1 MQNGSCLKTVRGA
14 HLQFKMLITNA
25 YHVPQGYGVG
35 GSNATCISIG
45 PKAGGLTLACRECSQ
60 SGYQPFKGASAL
72 EFWIR
77 DQNGSS
83 TIPDVQVGCCC
94 TDVDCVSQQFARHFS
109 YALDNSMADLL
120 WVRRLVSMPLL
131 STRLLKEDWASTSW
145 LPSAAC
151 CGIYCIDS

>member
-1 MQNGSCLKTVRGA
+1 MQNGSCLNTVRGA
-14 HLQFKMLITNA
+14 HPQLSHKWNA

-83 TIPDVQVGCCC
+83 TIPDVQVG
-94 TDVDCVSQQFARHFS
+94 
-109 YALDNSMADLL
+109 LL
-120 WVRRLVSMPLL
+120 LL
-131 STRLLKEDWASTSW
+131 R
-145 LPSAAC
+145 
-151 CGIYCIDS
+151 GY

>member
-1 MQNGSCLKTVRGA
+1 MVDRTGTRHAKWFQLCQEGRVLTYLGHDGFA
-14 HLQFKMLITNA
+14 PL
-25 YHVPQGYGVG
+25 VPQGYGVG

-83 TIPDVQVGCCC
+83 TIPDVQVG
-94 TDVDCVSQQFARHFS
+94 VDLF
-109 YALDNSMADLL
+109 
-120 WVRRLVSMPLL
+120 
-131 STRLLKEDWASTSW
+131 
-145 LPSAAC
+145 
-151 CGIYCIDS
+151 